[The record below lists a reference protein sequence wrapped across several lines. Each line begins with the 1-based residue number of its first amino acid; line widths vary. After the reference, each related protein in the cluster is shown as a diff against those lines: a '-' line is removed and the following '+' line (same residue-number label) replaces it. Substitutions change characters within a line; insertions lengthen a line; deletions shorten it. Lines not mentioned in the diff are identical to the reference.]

1 MPEFNPLPTDEELWD
16 ERQRDLRAT
25 IHVAMPGRIQ
35 SYDPVHQVADIVIG
49 VKDSLIDPEGD
60 GEYMHID
67 YPLLMAVPV
76 LFPRMGR
83 WFMAMSVEPG
93 DAVQLLF
100 NSSAIGLWRRSTRI
114 DNVEGI
120 VRALQGRTLVGD
132 VARHHISHAVALLG
146 LETYGRALNHAPD
159 GFNQPASDANASMV
173 WGSDLNDGARMSIY
187 GDGRIEVVK
196 GDVVRLRID
205 ADGTVHLAGAPSV
218 TKLLAL
224 AELVDARLSTIRDAF
239 NGHTHTVTG
248 TANLTSGTVTGAAAA
263 PSAMPV
269 LASVA
274 ATKTRGV

>member
-120 VRALQGRTLVGD
+120 ARALQGRTLVGD

-146 LETYGRALNHAPD
+146 LETYGRALNHAPPD
-159 GFNQPASDANASMV
+159 VPNADAAEGCMTLGHDS
-173 WGSDLNDGARMSIY
+173 NDGTRVTIY
-187 GDGRIEVVK
+187 RGGRVEVTHGADPVVK
-196 GDVVRLRID
+196 IE
-205 ADGTVHLAGAPSV
+205 AGTPAGAPEPV
-218 TKLLAL
+218 AL
-224 AELVDARLSTIRDAF
+224 ASLADGIVSSLKQHIANWTPVPNDGGASLKAHIATWNPAST
-239 NGHTHTVTG
+239 
-248 TANLTSGTVTGAAAA
+248 
-263 PSAMPV
+263 
-269 LASVA
+269 A
-274 ATKTRGV
+274 ATFLKAK

>member
-146 LETYGRALNHAPD
+146 LETYGRALNHAPPVVPDADAPQGCMTLGHD
-159 GFNQPASDANASMV
+159 GD
-173 WGSDLNDGARMSIY
+173 DGTRLSIY
-187 GDGRIEVVK
+187 RDGRIEVVK
-196 GDVVRLRID
+196 GAEVRLRID
-205 ADGTVHLAGAPSV
+205 ADGDVHIAGAPSV

-224 AELVDARLSTIRDAF
+224 AELVDARLETLRSALSA
-239 NGHTHTVTG
+239 HTHPAGTLAAPSGGGAVTG
-248 TANLTSGTVTGAAAA
+248 ETGAAAT
-263 PSAMPV
+263 V
-269 LASVA
+269 GTLATVA
-274 ATKTRGV
+274 AAKTRGV